1 MHEYKFSNLFIGLV
15 VYNFVYNIV
24 YSDVCHCLY
33 IKFNDMAYR
42 IWIGTELLDQYRK
55 LTRVQNRFSWYNI
68 LNVLIH
74 GVSILIPE
82 NDYITK
88 SKITCWYQAKKQDHE
103 TAINLIKYS
112 IQYIE
117 LRKTF

>member
-1 MHEYKFSNLFIGLV
+1 MDRK
-15 VYNFVYNIV
+15 
-24 YSDVCHCLY
+24 
-33 IKFNDMAYR
+33 
-42 IWIGTELLDQYRK
+42 LLDIGNSGSC
-55 LTRVQNRFSWYNI
+55 TRAESVSAWYNI

-88 SKITCWYQAKKQDHE
+88 SKIMCWYQAKKQDHE